1 MSDRVLRAVLLDVDG
16 TLVDSNDAHAY
27 SWADALAA
35 LGYEKSFEDVRP
47 LIGMG
52 GDNLLPTLIGIESE
66 SEEGKRLSDRK
77 REIFE
82 RDYLQTIRPFPRVQE
97 LIDRMRADGLSLVV
111 ASSANE
117 EELEAL
123 LRIAGAESLIADST
137 SADDAENSKPDP
149 DIIHAAL
156 ARAKADARECILLG
170 DTPYD
175 VEAAQRA
182 GVRVVGVRCGGWDDA
197 ALRGAI
203 AVYDDPADL
212 LARYEESPIA
222 RGVSG
227 AN

>member
-1 MSDRVLRAVLLDVDG
+1 MRAVLLDVDG

-27 SWADALAA
+27 SWADALAE
-35 LGYEKSFEDVRP
+35 LGYEKGFADVRP

-52 GDNLLPTLIGIESE
+52 GDNLLPTLLGIESE
-66 SEEGKRLSDRK
+66 SEEGKRLSERK
-77 REIFE
+77 RELFQ
-82 RDYLQTIRPFPRVQE
+82 RDYLQTIRPFPQVPA
-97 LIDRMRADGLSLVV
+97 LIERMRADGLALVV

-117 EELEAL
+117 EELGAL
-123 LRIAGAESLIADST
+123 LRIAGAESLIEGAT
-137 SADDAENSKPDP
+137 SADDAESSKPDP

-156 ARAKADARECILLG
+156 GRAKADAAECILVG

-197 ALRGAI
+197 SLAGAT

-212 LARYEESPIA
+212 LARYEDSPIA
-222 RGVSG
+222 RGVSV
-227 AN
+227 AK